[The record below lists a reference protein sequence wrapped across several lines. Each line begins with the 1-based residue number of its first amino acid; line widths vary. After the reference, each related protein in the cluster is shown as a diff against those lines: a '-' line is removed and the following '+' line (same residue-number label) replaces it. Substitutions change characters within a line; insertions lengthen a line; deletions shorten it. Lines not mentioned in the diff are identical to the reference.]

1 MVVVECWGGRWVM
14 YRLWRV
20 GLFDFGSG
28 SGRVWPKSSGF
39 GSGSGIGCTWL
50 YWAVLVLDCTGRY
63 WAVVGLVW
71 WVQVFSTAARW
82 AVLCGPIGVVEAS
95 RGPIPPSIQNCQGGL
110 PNTSCL
116 IQIWA
121 GLLRGRQCG
130 HPQEGQIEPGEGG
143 GSRGCQVQPK
153 VAEGHGL
160 YEKVICLDCLI
171 WLHRR

>member
-1 MVVVECWGGRWVM
+1 MGR
-14 YRLWRV
+14 
-20 GLFDFGSG
+20 LFFLLKIFFLLKFFFFKKKICFFFSEFGTNNFFKHKLLQLLTSLISEG
-28 SGRVWPKSSGF
+28 
-39 GSGSGIGCTWL
+39 
-50 YWAVLVLDCTGRY
+50 
-63 WAVVGLVW
+63 
-71 WVQVFSTAARW
+71 VQVFSTAARW

>member
-1 MVVVECWGGRWVM
+1 MLFKVVGQNQWVI
-14 YRLWRV
+14 WNC
-20 GLFDFGSG
+20 FGSTKNCH
-28 SGRVWPKSSGF
+28 P
-39 GSGSGIGCTWL
+39 CCL
-50 YWAVLVLDCTGRY
+50 
-63 WAVVGLVW
+63 VVGMPYLKIVFFFSEFVTNNFFKHKLLQLLTSLISEG
-71 WVQVFSTAARW
+71 VQVFSTAARW